1 MRIKFETIKPQENI
15 VWVEKEVL
23 AVEGDNVFSIQ
34 CKVEDRYSG
43 KEYLKDCVYSTKE
56 EAERKRLVWNKIF
69 KKESTW

>member
-23 AVEGDNVFSIQ
+23 EVDGDNVFSIQ
-34 CKVEDRYSG
+34 CKVKDRYSG